1 VTGFL
6 TFLLEKKI
14 TLISQLSSSANLKEF
29 LDEQVARY
37 NIPHFIEQDP
47 ISIPHSYS
55 KQQDIEIAGFFAAI
69 LAWGQRKVI
78 IQKTKQ
84 LLSLMDHDPHNFILN
99 HQPHDLKPF
108 LDFKHRT
115 FQAVDAL
122 YFMRFLQHYYQQ
134 YPSLETAF
142 LAGLASDATNIE
154 GGLISFHQLFFSLA
168 DFPARTR
175 KHLTT
180 PTRKAACKRLN
191 MFLRWMVRY
200 DQQGVDFGL
209 WKTIKPNQ
217 LVCPCDVHVGRVA
230 RILGLLK
237 RQKTDWQAALELTNN
252 LKQFSADDPVRYDF
266 ALFGLGVSA

>member
-1 VTGFL
+1 
-6 TFLLEKKI
+6 
-14 TLISQLSSSANLKEF
+14 LISPLFSSANLKEF
-29 LDEQVARY
+29 LDEQVIRY
-37 NIPHFIEQDP
+37 NVPDFIEQDP

-55 KQQDIEIAGFFAAI
+55 KQQDIEIAGFFAAT

-134 YPSLETAF
+134 YSSLETAF
-142 LAGLASDATNIE
+142 LAGLAPEASNIE
-154 GGLISFHQLFFSLA
+154 GGLIGFHQLFFSLA
-168 DFPARTR
+168 DFPVRTR

-180 PTRKAACKRLN
+180 PTSKAACKRLN
-191 MFLRWMVRY
+191 MFLRWMVRH

-209 WKTIKPNQ
+209 WQIIKPYQ
-217 LVCPCDVHVGRVA
+217 LICPCDVHVARVA
-230 RILGLLK
+230 RMLGLLK
-237 RQKTDWQAALELTNN
+237 RPQTDWQAALELTNH
-252 LKQFSADDPVRYDF
+252 LKKFCADDPVKYDF